1 MKPNS
6 IKTLAIFA
14 TTIFCCSASV
24 LLAAKPAIS
33 EDCSKLEK
41 QGTCSWVERRVN
53 CEWKKGRFGIK
64 YRSCAAQQRVCKGD
78 MDRGRRTWQECGVW
92 GNSL

>member
-6 IKTLAIFA
+6 VKTLAIFA

-24 LLAAKPAIS
+24 LLTAKPAVS
-33 EDCSKLEK
+33 KDCNPK
-41 QGTCSWVERRVN
+41 GNCTWVERRVN

-64 YRSCAAQQRVCKGD
+64 YRSCAAQQRSCSSWNGNP
-78 MDRGRRTWQECGVW
+78 QQCGVW